1 MIITIVRK
9 SLQDVIN
16 AIDGTIIMTP
26 NIVEMIDA
34 ISDAKVPNLWV
45 YDATGAEIS
54 WLYPNLGGWINSL
67 SMRNT

>member
-1 MIITIVRK
+1 MQMIISTVRK

-34 ISDAKVPNLWV
+34 ISDARVPNMWV

-67 SMRNT
+67 